1 MQQAA
6 TSDNNPQ
13 RTKTT
18 NNEDAEDKAFYIAR
32 KLF

>member
-1 MQQAA
+1 MQRAA

-18 NNEDAEDKAFYIAR
+18 NNDQQLATVTQD
-32 KLF
+32 